1 MNNNVK
7 EYDVKKER
15 MKKYFLDY
23 LGKTKEITI
32 NSLENF
38 IYKYLKTCNRSSFY
52 TNITLYNEILNEL
65 EIKHHFESSD
75 YIGECVKADEHNFF
89 TKEEIIDICQT
100 FSNAQDRFIVYAL
113 WNGINGKEFFNLRN
127 IKLTDIARDDSSI
140 NINGE
145 IFKCDEYM
153 QKCVRYTRLAY
164 MYQTLGEGVYSYYV
178 FNMDSPF
185 LLKTRCTKKN
195 NDGKNIMTKPIIQQ
209 KLVKLTKYYNE
220 RYGGN
225 INLSGRN
232 LIKSGVLYKLHEVEQ
247 KENITWSI
255 SKMDKWLKENGI
267 KMNMN
272 EIYRTYCD
280 LFYGK
285 NSLVEE

>member
-1 MNNNVK
+1 MK
-7 EYDVKKER
+7 EYDIKKER
-15 MKKYFLDY
+15 MRKYFLDY
-23 LGKTKEITI
+23 LGKIDEITI
-32 NSLENF
+32 SSLENF
-38 IYKYLKTCNRSSFY
+38 IYKYFTTCNRSSFY
-52 TNITLYNEILNEL
+52 TSMTMYNEILSEL

-75 YIGECVKADEHNFF
+75 YINECVKANEDNFF
-89 TKEEIIDICQT
+89 ITKEEIINVCQA

-113 WNGINGKEFFNLRN
+113 WNGINGKEFYDLRN

-140 NINGE
+140 NINGK

-153 QKCVRYTRLAY
+153 QKCIRYTRLAY
-164 MYQTLGEGVYSYYV
+164 MYQTLGDGVYSYYT

-195 NDGKNIMTKPIIQQ
+195 NDGMNIMTKSIIQQ
-209 KLVKLTKYYNE
+209 KLVKLTKYYNDQ
-220 RYGGN
+220 YGTN

-232 LIKSGVLYKLHEVEQ
+232 LIKSGVLYKLHEVEK
-247 KENITWSI
+247 KENIKWSI
-255 SKMDKWLKENGI
+255 SKMDKWLKKNNI

-280 LFYGK
+280 LFYHK
-285 NSLVEE
+285 NSLIEE